1 MMVGPFAVFRRRV
14 TLAEYAPAFQG
25 VLSELIH
32 VVYVYRRRGID
43 IATIEPADTP
53 RMVEAIWSHVLGLQG
68 AHNRLV
74 GIKPESRYF
83 ALHKDIVKTC
93 KAYLQA
99 LADQADMLAQD
110 LPGGDNKRYEH
121 HRFHGAQWDD
131 MAGRGA
137 RDLARKLETLRDRDR
152 QAFEQLVGAEDL
164 PDHIVSHLYNDLRRE
179 MLPSSGS
186 FCIWH

>member
-1 MMVGPFAVFRRRV
+1 M
-14 TLAEYAPAFQG
+14 AEYAPAFQG
-25 VLSELIH
+25 VLSELVH
-32 VVYVYRRRGID
+32 VVHVYERRGID

-74 GIKPESRYF
+74 SIKPESGYF
-83 ALHKDIVKTC
+83 ALHKDTVKTC

-99 LADQADMLAQD
+99 MADQADMLTQD

-121 HRFHGAQWDD
+121 HRFHGAQWDR
-131 MAGRGA
+131 MAGRWT
-137 RDLARKLETLRDRDR
+137 RDLAKKLEALKDRDS
-152 QAFEQLVGAEDL
+152 QAFEQLVGAEEL
-164 PDHIVSHLYNDLRRE
+164 PYHIASHLHNDVWRE

-186 FCIWH
+186 FCIWA

>member
-14 TLAEYAPAFQG
+14 TRAEYAPAFQG

-32 VVYVYRRRGID
+32 VVYVYRRRAID
-43 IATIEPADTP
+43 ITTIEPEDTP
-53 RMVEAIWSHVLGLQG
+53 RMVQAIWDHVLSLQA

-74 GIKPESRYF
+74 SIKPESRYF
-83 ALHKDIVKTC
+83 ALHKDVVKTC

-110 LPGGDNKRYEH
+110 LPGGDNKKYEH
-121 HRFHGAQWDD
+121 HRFHGAQWDK
-131 MAGRGA
+131 MAGKWA
-137 RDLARKLETLRDRDR
+137 KDLARRLEGLRDRDS

-164 PDHIVSHLYNDLRRE
+164 PYHIASHLYDDVRRE

-186 FCIWH
+186 FCIWA